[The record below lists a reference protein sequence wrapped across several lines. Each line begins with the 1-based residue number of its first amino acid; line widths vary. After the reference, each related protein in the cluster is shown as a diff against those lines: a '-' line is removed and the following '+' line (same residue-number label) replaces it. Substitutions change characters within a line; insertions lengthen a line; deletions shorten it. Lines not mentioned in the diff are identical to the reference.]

1 MIDGGE
7 HNTTED
13 CPLKLRLLFPVI
25 LPIET
30 VLKSFIRLIIVWV
43 GDIGRQNAHFYHICC
58 KVVQY
63 SYEGRN
69 AG

>member
-25 LPIET
+25 LPIKT
-30 VLKSFIRLIIVWV
+30 VLKS
-43 GDIGRQNAHFYHICC
+43 DH
-58 KVVQY
+58 
-63 SYEGRN
+63 SSD
-69 AG
+69 